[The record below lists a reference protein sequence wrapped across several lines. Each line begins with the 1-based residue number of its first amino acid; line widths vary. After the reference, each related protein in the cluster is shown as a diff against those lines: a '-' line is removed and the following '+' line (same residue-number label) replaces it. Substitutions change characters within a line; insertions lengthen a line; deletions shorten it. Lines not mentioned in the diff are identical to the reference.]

1 MPPDPRR
8 NPPRP
13 RAGDLVQEAIR
24 ILQASTEVTRVLD
37 PEDIPHRAVA
47 ALHGLLHFPV
57 VSVALVDPGTGAL
70 RYVADHGLPDEV
82 RDLGFRPGGTART
95 VMATGQPLF
104 VEDAGR
110 DPRVNPQAM
119 GFRQAY
125 ACLPLRHR
133 ENAYGLLFVNFAD
146 PHRFTRSEREILGVF
161 SQQLA
166 IALENATLHQQL
178 KSALEQVKTL
188 SGLIPIC
195 TYCKQVRTD
204 RGFWQQVEAYLHER
218 TEATFSHGI
227 CPACAVEVRKEV
239 DALKPTRVILPR
251 RPGT

>member
-1 MPPDPRR
+1 MNPNPRR
-8 NPPRP
+8 TPSRHL
-13 RAGDLVQEAIR
+13 AMGLVQEAIQV
-24 ILQASTEVTRVLD
+24 LQASTEITRVLD
-37 PEDIPHRAVA
+37 PDDIPHRAVA

-57 VSVALVDPGTGAL
+57 VSVARVDPDSGEL
-70 RYVADHGLPDEV
+70 RYVADHGLPDEI

-95 VMATGQPLF
+95 VMATGEPLF
-104 VEDAGR
+104 VEDAGN

-133 ENAYGLLFVNFAD
+133 ETAYGLLFVNFAEA
-146 PHRFTRSEREILGVF
+146 HRFNRSEREILCVF

-178 KSALEQVKTL
+178 RTALEQVKTL

-204 RGFWQQVEAYLHER
+204 HGFWQQVETYLHER

-239 DALKPTRVILPR
+239 DALKTTKVITPKR
-251 RPGT
+251 STG